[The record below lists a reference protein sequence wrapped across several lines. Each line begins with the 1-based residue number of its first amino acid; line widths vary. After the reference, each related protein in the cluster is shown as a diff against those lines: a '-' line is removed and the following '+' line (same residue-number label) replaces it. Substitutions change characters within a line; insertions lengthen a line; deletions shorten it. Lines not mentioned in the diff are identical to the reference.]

1 VVTPPS
7 PTGSQNRGRMLPTP
21 REVYIE
27 PTNRCNE
34 LCTTCPRTFF
44 TREPEADLDLGQFVA
59 ILDQFPGVERVV
71 LHGVGEPLLA
81 RDLPAMVAEANHRGA
96 RVLFNT
102 NALALHRRLAERLVA
117 AGLDELRVSM
127 DAADARTYR
136 AIRGVDGFAKAM
148 RRAADFC
155 ALLRALGASRPRVS
169 LVFMVMRENLEGLTA
184 VIERAGEMGAHAVV
198 LQRLVYFDTGLAV
211 EAQSLMG
218 RDLDALAA
226 GWQEAADRAGV
237 RLVGTGRLSP
247 ADSLAPVAGDRPWSG
262 CTRPWRSTYVTANGN
277 VLPCC
282 FAPFTT
288 KDYAG
293 VILGNVHE
301 RPMSE
306 IWNGS
311 EYEAFRRAHASDDP
325 PECCRGCGTRWMY

>member
-1 VVTPPS
+1 MRPA
-7 PTGSQNRGRMLPTP
+7 TP

-34 LCTTCPRTFF
+34 FCTTCPRTFF
-44 TREPEADLDLGQFVA
+44 TREPEADLDLERFVR

-81 RDLPAMVAEANHRGA
+81 RDLPRMVAEANRRGA
-96 RVLFNT
+96 RVLFNS
-102 NALALHRRLAERLVA
+102 NALALHRRLAQQLVA

-127 DAADARTYR
+127 DAADPRTYR

-148 RRAADFC
+148 RRTADLC
-155 ALLRALGASRPRVS
+155 ALLRELGAARPKVS
-169 LVFMVMRENLEGLTA
+169 LVFMVMRENLDGLTQ
-184 VIERAGEMGAHAVV
+184 VIERAGQIGAQAVV
-198 LQRLVYFDTGLAV
+198 LQRLVYFEAGMAV

-218 RDLDALAA
+218 RDLAALEA
-226 GWQEAADRAGV
+226 GWREVADRAGV
-237 RLVGTGRLSP
+237 ELLGTGGFSP
-247 ADSLAPVAGDRPWSG
+247 ADSLQPVDAARPWSG

-288 KDYAG
+288 TDYEG

-301 RPMSE
+301 RPVSE

>member
-1 VVTPPS
+1 MSRPV
-7 PTGSQNRGRMLPTP
+7 P

-34 LCTTCPRTFF
+34 LCQTCPRTFF
-44 TREPEADLDLGQFVA
+44 TREPEADLDLERFLG

-81 RDLPAMVAEANHRGA
+81 RDLPAMVAEANRRGA

-117 AGLDELRVSM
+117 AGLDELRISM
-127 DAADARTYR
+127 DAADRRTYL
-136 AIRGVDGFAKAM
+136 AIRGVDGYEKAM
-148 RRAADFC
+148 RRTADFC
-155 ALLRALGASRPRVS
+155 RLLRELQAERPQVS
-169 LVFMVMRENLEGLTA
+169 LVFMAMRESIAELPA
-184 VIERAGEMGAHAVV
+184 VIERAGAMGVRRVV
-198 LQRLVYFDTGLAV
+198 LQRLVHFGTGLAT
-211 EAQSLMG
+211 EPQSLMG
-218 RDLDALAA
+218 EDLSAVLADCRT
-226 GWQEAADRAGV
+226 AAARWGV
-237 RLVGTGRLSP
+237 ELAGTGGLSP
-247 ADSLAPVAGDRPWSG
+247 AESLTPVDARRPWSG

-288 KDYAG
+288 SDYDG
-293 VILGNVHE
+293 VVLGNVFE
-301 RPMSE
+301 RPMEE

-311 EYEAFRRAHASDDP
+311 EYEAFRRAHASDEP

>member
-1 VVTPPS
+1 MRPA
-7 PTGSQNRGRMLPTP
+7 TP

-34 LCTTCPRTFF
+34 FCTTCPRTFF
-44 TREPEADLDLGQFVA
+44 TREPEADLDLERFVR

-81 RDLPAMVAEANHRGA
+81 RDLPRMVAEANRRGA
-96 RVLFNT
+96 RVLFNS
-102 NALALHRRLAERLVA
+102 NALALHRRLAQQLVA

-127 DAADARTYR
+127 DAADPLTYR

-148 RRAADFC
+148 RRTADFC
-155 ALLRALGASRPRVS
+155 ALLRELGAALPKVS
-169 LVFMVMRENLEGLTA
+169 LVFMVMRENLDGLTR
-184 VIERAGEMGAHAVV
+184 VIERAGEIGAHAVV
-198 LQRLVYFDTGLAV
+198 LQRLVYFDTGMAV

-218 RDLDALAA
+218 RDLAALEA
-226 GWQEAADRAGV
+226 GWREAADRAGV
-237 RLVGTGRLSP
+237 ELVGTGGLSP
-247 ADSLAPVAGDRPWSG
+247 ADSLQPVDAARPWSG

-288 KDYAG
+288 TDYAG
-293 VILGNVHE
+293 VILGNVQE

-311 EYEAFRRAHASDDP
+311 EYEAFRSAHASDDP

>member
-1 VVTPPS
+1 MTRP
-7 PTGSQNRGRMLPTP
+7 GP

-34 LCTTCPRTFF
+34 LCQTCPRTFV
-44 TREPEADLDLGQFVA
+44 TREPEADLDLARFVRV
-59 ILDQFPGVERVV
+59 LDQFPGVERVV
-71 LHGVGEPLLA
+71 LHGLGEPLLA
-81 RDLPAMVAEANHRGA
+81 RDLPRMVAEANRRGA

-127 DAADARTYR
+127 DAADRRTYLV
-136 AIRGVDGFAKAM
+136 IRGVDGYEKALL
-148 RRAADFC
+148 RTADFC
-155 ALLRALGASRPRVS
+155 RLLRELGAERPRVS
-169 LVFMVMRENLEGLTA
+169 LVFMAMRESIAELPA
-184 VIERAGEMGAHAVV
+184 SIERAGAMGVRTVV
-198 LQRLVYFDTGLAV
+198 LQRLVHFERGLAV

-218 RDLDALAA
+218 EDLAA
-226 GWQEAADRAGV
+226 LLARCQEAAARSGV
-237 RLVGTGRLSP
+237 ELSGTGGLTP
-247 ADSLAPVAGDRPWSG
+247 ADSLTPIDARRPWSG

-288 KDYAG
+288 TDYDAE
-293 VILGNVHE
+293 ILGNVFD
-301 RPMSE
+301 RTMGE

-311 EYEAFRRAHASDDP
+311 EYEAFRRAHASDEP

>member
-1 VVTPPS
+1 MSRPV
-7 PTGSQNRGRMLPTP
+7 P

-34 LCTTCPRTFF
+34 LCQTCPRTFF
-44 TREPEADLDLGQFVA
+44 TREPEADLDLERFLG

-81 RDLPAMVAEANHRGA
+81 PDLPAMVAEANRRGA

-117 AGLDELRVSM
+117 AGLDELRISM
-127 DAADARTYR
+127 DAADRRTYL
-136 AIRGVDGFAKAM
+136 AIRGVDGYEKAM
-148 RRAADFC
+148 RRTADFC
-155 ALLRALGASRPRVS
+155 RLLRELQAERPQVS
-169 LVFMVMRENLEGLTA
+169 LVFMAMRESIAELPA
-184 VIERAGEMGAHAVV
+184 VIERAGAMGVRRVV
-198 LQRLVYFDTGLAV
+198 LQRLVHFGTGLAT
-211 EAQSLMG
+211 EPQSLMG
-218 RDLDALAA
+218 EDLSAVLADCRTA
-226 GWQEAADRAGV
+226 GARWGV
-237 RLVGTGRLSP
+237 ELAGTGGLSP
-247 ADSLAPVAGDRPWSG
+247 AESLTPVDLRRPWSG

-288 KDYAG
+288 SDYDG
-293 VILGNVHE
+293 VVLGNVFE
-301 RPMSE
+301 RPMGE

-311 EYEAFRRAHASDDP
+311 EYEAFRRAHASDEP

>member
-1 VVTPPS
+1 
-7 PTGSQNRGRMLPTP
+7 MTP

-44 TREPEADLDLGQFVA
+44 TREPEADLDLERFVRV
-59 ILDQFPGVERVV
+59 LDQFPGVERVV

-81 RDLPAMVAEANHRGA
+81 RDLPAMVAEANRRGA

-127 DAADARTYR
+127 DAADAHTYR
-136 AIRGVDGFAKAM
+136 SIRGVDGYAKAM
-148 RRAADFC
+148 RRTADFC
-155 ALLRALGASRPRVS
+155 RLLRELRAERPRVS
-169 LVFMVMRENLEGLTA
+169 LFFMAMRENVESLPA
-184 VIERAGEMGAHAVV
+184 VIEHAGEMGVHTVV
-198 LQRLVYFDTGLAV
+198 VQRLVHFDEGLAV

-218 RDLDALAA
+218 EDLSGLLERCR
-226 GWQEAADRAGV
+226 EAADRAGV
-237 RLVGTGRLSP
+237 RLAGTGGLSP
-247 ADSLAPVAGDRPWSG
+247 ADSLTPVDARRPWSG

-288 KDYAG
+288 TDYDG
-293 VILGNVHE
+293 VILGNLFE
-301 RPMSE
+301 RPMAE
-306 IWNGS
+306 IWNGP
-311 EYEAFRRAHASDDP
+311 EYAAFRRSHASDDP

>member
-1 VVTPPS
+1 MT
-7 PTGSQNRGRMLPTP
+7 TP
-21 REVYIE
+21 REVYVE

-34 LCTTCPRTFF
+34 LCVTCPRTFL
-44 TREPEADLDLGQFVA
+44 TREPEADLDLQRFVDV
-59 ILDQFPGVERVV
+59 LDQFPGVERVV
-71 LHGVGEPLLA
+71 LHGLGEPLLA
-81 RDLPAMVAEANHRGA
+81 RDLPAMVAEANGRGA
-96 RVLFNT
+96 RVLFNS
-102 NALALHRRLAERLVA
+102 NALALHRRLAEQLVA

-148 RRAADFC
+148 RRTSEFC
-155 ALLRALGASRPRVS
+155 ALLKELGAARPRVS
-169 LVFMVMRENLEGLTA
+169 LVFMVMRENLDGLLD

-198 LQRLVYFDTGLAV
+198 LQRLVYFDAAM

-218 RDLDALAA
+218 EDLSPLM
-226 GWQEAADRAGV
+226 GRWQEAAARAGV
-237 RLVGTGRLSP
+237 QLLGTGGFSP
-247 ADSLAPVAGDRPWSG
+247 VQSLQPVRAERPWSG
-262 CTRPWRSTYVTANGN
+262 CTRPRRSTYVTANGN

-288 KDYAG
+288 TDYEG
-293 VILGNVHE
+293 VILGNIHE
-301 RPMSE
+301 RPLSE

>member
-1 VVTPPS
+1 MVA
-7 PTGSQNRGRMLPTP
+7 TP

-34 LCTTCPRTFF
+34 RCTTCPRTFF
-44 TREPEADLDLGQFVA
+44 TREPESDLDLGRFTAV
-59 ILDQFPGVERVV
+59 LDQFPGVERVV

-81 RDLPAMVAEANHRGA
+81 RDLPAMVAEANRRGA

-102 NALALHRRLAERLVA
+102 NALVLHRRLAERLVA

-127 DAADARTYR
+127 DAADPRTYR

-148 RRAADFC
+148 RRATDFC
-155 ALLRALGASRPRVS
+155 ALLRELGAARPRVS
-169 LVFMVMRENLEGLTA
+169 LVFMVMRENLDGLTA

-198 LQRLVYFDTGLAV
+198 LQRLVHFETGLAV
-211 EAQSLMG
+211 EEQSLMG
-218 RDLDALAA
+218 RDLSALT
-226 GWQEAADRAGV
+226 GVWQEAADRAGV
-237 RLVGTGRLSP
+237 ELVGTGGLSP
-247 ADSLAPVAGDRPWSG
+247 ADSLRPVDGGRPWAG

-288 KDYAG
+288 TNYAG

-301 RPMSE
+301 RPLSE

>member
-1 VVTPPS
+1 M
-7 PTGSQNRGRMLPTP
+7 GPTP

-34 LCTTCPRTFF
+34 LCQTCPRTFF
-44 TREPEADLDLGQFVA
+44 TREPEADLDLERFVR

-81 RDLPAMVAEANHRGA
+81 RDLPDMVAEANRRGA

-102 NALALHRRLAERLVA
+102 NALALHRRLGERLVA

-127 DAADARTYR
+127 DAADRRTYR
-136 AIRGVDGFAKAM
+136 AIRGVDGYEKAM
-148 RRAADFC
+148 RRTADFC
-155 ALLRALGASRPRVS
+155 RLLEELGSERPRLS
-169 LVFMVMRENLEGLTA
+169 LVFMAMRENVAELPS
-184 VIERAGEMGAHAVV
+184 VIERAGRMGVRRVV
-198 LQRLVYFDTGLAV
+198 LQRLVYFGSGLAS
-211 EAQSLMG
+211 ADQSLMG
-218 RDLDALAA
+218 EDPPAMLAECE
-226 GWQEAADRAGV
+226 QAAARSGV
-237 RLVGTGRLSP
+237 ELVGTGSMTP
-247 ADSLAPVAGDRPWSG
+247 GASLTAIDAARPWSG
-262 CTRPWRSTYVTANGN
+262 CARPWRSTYVTANGN

-288 KDYAG
+288 SDYEG
-293 VILGNVHE
+293 VILGNLFD
-301 RPMSE
+301 RPMGE

-311 EYEAFRRAHASDDP
+311 EYAAFRRAHASDDP

>member
-1 VVTPPS
+1 VTQRQLHKRLDEQGLLAS
-7 PTGSQNRGRMLPTP
+7 KEKGKLLTRRTILD
-21 REVYIE
+21 RE
-27 PTNRCNE
+27 R
-34 LCTTCPRTFF
+34 
-44 TREPEADLDLGQFVA
+44 FVRV
-59 ILDQFPGVERVV
+59 LDQFPGVERVV

-81 RDLPAMVAEANHRGA
+81 RDLPDMVAEANRRGA
-96 RVLFNT
+96 RVLFNS
-102 NALALHRRLAERLVA
+102 NALALHRRLARQLVA
-117 AGLDELRVSM
+117 AGLDELRISM
-127 DAADARTYR
+127 DAADAGTYR
-136 AIRGVDGFAKAM
+136 AIRGVDGFEKAM

-155 ALLRALGASRPRVS
+155 RLLRELGAERPRVS
-169 LVFMVMRENLEGLTA
+169 LVFMVMSENVDSLTR
-184 VIERAGEMGAHAVV
+184 VIERAGEIGAHAVV
-198 LQRLVYFDTGLAV
+198 LQRLVYFDVGMAV

-218 RDLDALAA
+218 RDLSALTAAWRDAA
-226 GWQEAADRAGV
+226 GRAGV
-237 RLVGTGRLSP
+237 ELVGTGGFSP
-247 ADSLAPVAGDRPWSG
+247 ADSLQPVAARRPWSG

-288 KDYAG
+288 TDYQG
-293 VILGNVHE
+293 VILGSVHE

>member
-1 VVTPPS
+1 MSRPA
-7 PTGSQNRGRMLPTP
+7 P

-34 LCTTCPRTFF
+34 LCQTCPRTFF
-44 TREPEADLDLGQFVA
+44 TREPEADLDLERFVRV
-59 ILDQFPGVERVV
+59 LDQFPGVERVV
-71 LHGVGEPLLA
+71 LHGLGEPLLA
-81 RDLPAMVAEANHRGA
+81 RELPAMVAEANRRGA

-127 DAADARTYR
+127 DAADRRTYL
-136 AIRGVDGFAKAM
+136 AIRGVDGYEKAL
-148 RRAADFC
+148 RRTADFC
-155 ALLRALGASRPRVS
+155 RLLHELGAERPRVS
-169 LVFMVMRENLEGLTA
+169 LVFMAMRESIAQLPA
-184 VIERAGEMGAHAVV
+184 VIERAGEIGVRAVV
-198 LQRLVYFDTGLAV
+198 LQRLVHFESGLAV
-211 EAQSLMG
+211 EGQSLMG
-218 RDLDALAA
+218 EDLSAPLARC
-226 GWQEAADRAGV
+226 QEAAARAGV
-237 RLVGTGRLSP
+237 ELAGTGGLSP
-247 ADSLAPVAGDRPWSG
+247 AGSLTRVDAKRPWSG

-288 KDYAG
+288 TDYDG
-293 VILGNVHE
+293 VILGNLFD
-301 RPMSE
+301 RPMGE

-311 EYEAFRRAHASDDP
+311 EYEAFRQAHASDEP

>member
-1 VVTPPS
+1 M
-7 PTGSQNRGRMLPTP
+7 RRETP

-34 LCTTCPRTFF
+34 LCQTCPRTFT
-44 TREPEADLDLGQFVA
+44 TREPEADLDLARFTAV
-59 ILDQFPGVERVV
+59 LDQLPGVERVV
-71 LHGVGEPLLA
+71 LHGLGEPLLA
-81 RDLPAMVAEANHRGA
+81 RDLPEMVAEARRRGA

-102 NALALHRRLAERLVA
+102 NALALHRRLAERLVG

-127 DAADARTYR
+127 DAADRRTYL
-136 AIRGVDGFAKAM
+136 AIRGVDGYEKAM
-148 RRAADFC
+148 RRTADFC
-155 ALLRALGASRPRVS
+155 RLLRELGAERPRVS
-169 LVFMVMRENLEGLTA
+169 LVFMAIRENFGQLPA
-184 VIERAGEMGAHAVV
+184 VIERAGEMGVRTV
-198 LQRLVYFDTGLAV
+198 ILQRLVHFETGLAV

-218 RDLDALAA
+218 QDEAEMLAECHA
-226 GWQEAADRAGV
+226 AADRAGV
-237 RLVGTGRLSP
+237 ELTGTGRLPP
-247 ADSLAPVAGDRPWSG
+247 AESLAPVAARRPWSG

-288 KDYAG
+288 TDYEG
-293 VILGNVHE
+293 VILGNVFE
-301 RPMSE
+301 RPMGD

-311 EYEAFRRAHASDDP
+311 EYEAFRRAHSSDEP

>member
-1 VVTPPS
+1 MT
-7 PTGSQNRGRMLPTP
+7 LATP

-34 LCTTCPRTFF
+34 FCTTCPRTFF
-44 TREPEADLDLGQFVA
+44 TREPEADLDQERFVR

-81 RDLPAMVAEANHRGA
+81 RDLPGMVAEANRRGA
-96 RVLFNT
+96 RVLFNS
-102 NALALHRRLAERLVA
+102 NALALHRRLATQLVA
-117 AGLDELRVSM
+117 AGLDELRISM
-127 DAADARTYR
+127 DAADSRTYR

-155 ALLRALGASRPRVS
+155 ALLRELGAVRPRVS
-169 LVFMVMRENLEGLTA
+169 LVFMVMRENLDGLTR

-198 LQRLVYFDTGLAV
+198 LQRLVYFDTGMAV
-211 EAQSLMG
+211 EEQSLMG
-218 RDLDALAA
+218 RDLTSLTA
-226 GWQEAADRAGV
+226 GWREAADRAGV
-237 RLVGTGRLSP
+237 DLVGTGGLSP
-247 ADSLAPVAGDRPWSG
+247 ADSLRPVEAARPWSG

-288 KDYAG
+288 TDYEG
-293 VILGNVHE
+293 VILGNLHE
-301 RPMSE
+301 RPMGE
-306 IWNGS
+306 IWNGPT
-311 EYEAFRRAHASDDP
+311 YEAFREAHASDDP

>member
-1 VVTPPS
+1 MS
-7 PTGSQNRGRMLPTP
+7 AARAGP
-21 REVYIE
+21 REVYVE

-34 LCTTCPRTFF
+34 LCQTCPRTFF
-44 TREPEADLDLGQFVA
+44 TREPEADLDYERFMRV
-59 ILDQFPGVERVV
+59 LDQFPGVERVV

-81 RDLPAMVAEANHRGA
+81 RDLPRMVAEANRRGA

-127 DAADARTYR
+127 DAADPRTYR

-148 RRAADFC
+148 RRTSDFC
-155 ALLRALGASRPRVS
+155 RLLGELGADRPRVT
-169 LVFMVMRENLEGLTA
+169 LVFMAMRENLAELPR
-184 VIERAGEMGAHAVV
+184 VIARAGEMGVHTVV
-198 LQRLVYFDTGLAV
+198 LQRLVHFETGLAV

-218 RDLDALAA
+218 EDLSAALAA
-226 GWQEAADRAGV
+226 CDAAAAAAGV
-237 RLVGTGRLSP
+237 RLTGTGGLGP
-247 ADSLAPVAGDRPWSG
+247 ADSLRSVDGRRPWSG

-288 KDYAG
+288 TDYEG
-293 VILGNVHE
+293 VVLGNVFE
-301 RPMSE
+301 RPMEE
-306 IWNGS
+306 IWHGP
-311 EYEAFRRAHASDDP
+311 EYEAFRRAHASDAP